1 MGLFEKLGLVE
12 TLNEGMGDFYQSEEA
27 EEFVEPI
34 SVNIPEENNET
45 LVLDIYHE
53 NEMGDM
59 SQSIFKVDELINS
72 LPKEMPTASK
82 LASVKS
88 ILSNFGI
95 GSDTVLKDAE
105 KREEILNAA
114 LSGIVDKMQKEIL
127 DKDQEIESYKERISA
142 LEKEI
147 AQLNA
152 VMDNSKHL
160 IECELERVER
170 LREFIQGK
178 G

>member
-12 TLNEGMGDFYQSEEA
+12 TLDEGVGDFYHPEET
-27 EEFVEPI
+27 EQLVDPV
-34 SVNIPEENNET
+34 SVNIPEETNET

-82 LASVKS
+82 LASVKA

-95 GSDTVLKDAE
+95 SSDAVLKDSE

-127 DKDQEIESYKERISA
+127 DKEQEIESYKEKIFT

-147 AQLNA
+147 ARLNG
-152 VMDNSKHL
+152 VMDNSRHL